1 MRTQIREKITGP
13 VAWIFLG
20 VIGASFVFVGVGF
33 NTSFIGSDYAAKVN
47 GEEIPVGY
55 FETQYRDFIAENP
68 QFADVG
74 DTFRLQIR
82 RQLLDR
88 TIREV
93 LIDEYLNDMGYAV
106 GDERLAQIIQ
116 EIPEFQTD
124 GVFNMETYRSFLG
137 LQGLDPT
144 QFERIQRQRIREQQL
159 SLAIGASALVS
170 PAEYRRYLNLI
181 AEQRVVTLVEL
192 TADMVDETIEVS
204 EEEIASFYD
213 ENASL
218 YQQPES
224 ADIEYILI
232 DRDTISER
240 VQITE
245 SELTEY
251 YEQEKSRYLQDEQR
265 QARHILILTDDD
277 EAAALEAAEALAARA
292 KAGEPFEDLARSN
305 SMDGGTASNGGDL
318 GVLTRTQLP
327 GELGAAIFSMEEGR
341 IEGPIQ
347 TEFGFHVV
355 RLDRILEQGPL
366 PLEQVRGDL
375 LAELQ
380 DQEADGAF
388 MALERTLSDALF
400 DTPDMAA
407 IAAAGGV
414 EVMTLEGFTR
424 DGGGELGS
432 NQVAID
438 TVFDS
443 RVLLDGEISD
453 VVELD
458 ADSSAL
464 FRVVQYNES
473 RRMPLEEVRDQVE
486 GTLRGQKVEDVL
498 AERADAIVE
507 AVKAEGDLGAAA
519 AAVDAEPSEPQ
530 LLTRDNQL
538 ADPSVVFSVFTSPKP
553 TPERPT
559 IAKVRN
565 QSGGY
570 TVFNVDAVLPGRPE
584 SIPLNERDDGKL
596 LLAQQSGISDYSAFV
611 EALVESADIII
622 DEDVIVGEGLLQ

>member
-1 MRTQIREKITGP
+1 MLSQIREKITGP

-33 NTSFIGSDYAAKVN
+33 NASFLGSNYAAKVN
-47 GEEIPVGY
+47 GEEIPVAF
-55 FETQYRDFIAENP
+55 FENQYRNFIAQNP
-68 QFADVG
+68 QFATVG
-74 DTFRLQIR
+74 DSLRLQIR
-82 RQLLDR
+82 RELLDR

-93 LIDEYLNDMGYAV
+93 LIDEYLRAKGFAV
-106 GDERLAQIIQ
+106 GDERVTEMIQ
-116 EIPEFQTD
+116 QIPEFQTD
-124 GVFNMETYRSFLG
+124 GVFDMETYRSFLG
-137 LQGLDPT
+137 LQGMTPT
-144 QFERIQRQRIREQQL
+144 QFELEQRQRIREQQL
-159 SLAIGASALVS
+159 SLAIGATALVS
-170 PAEYRRYLNLI
+170 PAEYRRYLNLV

-204 EEEIASFYD
+204 EEEILAFYD

-232 DRDTISER
+232 SRDTVAER
-240 VQITE
+240 VEITE
-245 SELTEY
+245 AELAEY
-251 YEQEKSRYLQDEQR
+251 YEQEKSRYLQEEQR
-265 QARHILILTDDD
+265 QARHILILTGDD
-277 EAAALEAAEALAARA
+277 EAAALEQAEALAARA

-327 GELGAAIFSMEEGR
+327 GELGAAIFAMEEGR
-341 IEGPIQ
+341 IEGPIE

-380 DQEADGAF
+380 DEEADGAF

-407 IAAAGGV
+407 IAAAAEL
-414 EVMTLEGFTR
+414 EVMTLAGFTR
-424 DGGGELGS
+424 DGGGELGA

-443 RVLLDGEISD
+443 RVLVDGEISD

-458 ADSSAL
+458 ADSSAI
-464 FRVVQYNES
+464 FKVTQYNES
-473 RRMPLEEVRDQVE
+473 RRLPLEDVRDQVD
-486 GTLRGQKVEDVL
+486 GAIRGRKADEML
-498 AERADAIVE
+498 AARADSIVE
-507 AVKAEGDLGAAA
+507 AVQTNGDLGEAA
-519 AAVDAEPSEPQ
+519 AAVGAEPSAPQ

-553 TPERPT
+553 TPAQPT
-559 IAKVRN
+559 TSRVRN

-570 TVFNVDAVLPGRPE
+570 TVFSIDAVLPGRPE
-584 SIPLNERDDGKL
+584 SIPLNERDEGKL
-596 LLAQQSGISDYSAFV
+596 LLAQQSGVSDYAAFV
-611 EALVESADIII
+611 EALVDSADIII
-622 DEDVIVGEGLLQ
+622 DEDVVVGEGLLQ